1 MNVLQI
7 LLLIGVI
14 IIAKDL
20 EKFEREEPILFTA
33 LFVTGA
39 VLFTG
44 LADKSLKS
52 STCPQG
58 GSGICI
64 ERVSNFR
71 AGSDQNSDR
80 KRFIVQIVDGKTR
93 KFDLVFHSQL
103 EQHFPDWKER
113 MEYQRNQEKLYDSAM
128 KKRRQALR
136 LRLQENWNRTDEEQ
150 DAIDYFNGTG
160 FYKEHQKLSRK
171 PNVFDNRQ
179 SFLFKMHN
187 KEMRNDFLNSFNRA
201 NTY

>member
-1 MNVLQI
+1 MYQKVLR
-7 LLLIGVI
+7 G
-14 IIAKDL
+14 
-20 EKFEREEPILFTA
+20 
-33 LFVTGA
+33 
-39 VLFTG
+39 
-44 LADKSLKS
+44 
-52 STCPQG
+52 
-58 GSGICI
+58 
-64 ERVSNFR
+64 
-71 AGSDQNSDR
+71 GSDQNSDR

-150 DAIDYFNGTG
+150 DAIDYFAGRG
-160 FYKEHQKLSRK
+160 FYREHPKLSRK